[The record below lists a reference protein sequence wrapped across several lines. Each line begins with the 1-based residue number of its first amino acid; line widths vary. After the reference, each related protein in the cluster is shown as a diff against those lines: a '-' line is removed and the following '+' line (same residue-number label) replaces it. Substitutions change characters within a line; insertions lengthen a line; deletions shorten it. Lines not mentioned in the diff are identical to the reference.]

1 MGEFE
6 IHSLKLAQR
15 MNFKFPQSA
24 KTPIASLCPNASPEA
39 VQLMEDMMLY
49 DPKKRPSCDKSLQY
63 PYFQIGLNIPMAKG
77 EARPPT
83 WAEGAGGG
91 YVNQGGNNAAAANAP
106 YPTANPNM
114 QKMQVQQQQYNQ
126 QGFSNVPT
134 QQNYQAQQKPGGI
147 VHPYNQQQAKVGM
160 MQQGQYGSNQGGA
173 QQYRY

>member
-1 MGEFE
+1 MG
-6 IHSLKLAQR
+6 
-15 MNFKFPQSA
+15 
-24 KTPIASLCPNASPEA
+24 
-39 VQLMEDMMLY
+39 
-49 DPKKRPSCDKSLQY
+49 KKRPSCDKSLQY

-126 QGFSNVPT
+126 Q
-134 QQNYQAQQKPGGI
+134 AQQQQQ
-147 VHPYNQQQAKVGM
+147 YNQQDQQQNQ
-160 MQQGQYGSNQGGA
+160 QQGGQQGG
-173 QQYRY
+173 QQRYLNQARYAPNSSASQ